1 MLHYYRVLYTTYN
14 NEVKVGNTS
23 GFTIADESEVKEET
37 IPITW
42 KNIEEVYH
50 DHGLSLAFNLWHFK
64 RGRVIS
70 FCDGIF
76 VEKNRRDIKEWKTP
90 TLNIKLVITYEI
102 FPCSLNTILNY
113 WDSEK
118 AIQYLRERN
127 LSCPIDILKQS

>member
-14 NEVKVGNTS
+14 NGVKVGRTD
-23 GFTIADESEVKEET
+23 GFTIADENEIKEKT

-42 KNIEEVYH
+42 ENLKEVYY
-50 DHGLSLAFNLWHFK
+50 DYCLNFPFNYWNFK

-70 FCDGIF
+70 FFEGGLTD
-76 VEKNRRDIKEWKTP
+76 KNRRDIKEWKTP
-90 TLNIKLVITYEI
+90 TLNIKLVITYEA
-102 FPCSLNTILNY
+102 FPCSLNDILNY

>member
-1 MLHYYRVLYTTYN
+1 MLHYYRVLFTTYN
-14 NEVKVGNTS
+14 NGVKVGNTS
-23 GFTIADESEVKEET
+23 GFVIADENEIKEKT

-42 KNIEEVYH
+42 ENLKEVYYNF
-50 DHGLSLAFNLWHFK
+50 GLELPFNIWDFK

-70 FCDGIF
+70 FFEGCLTD
-76 VEKNRRDIKEWKTP
+76 KNRRDIKEWKTP
-90 TLNIKLVITYEI
+90 ELNMKLVITYEVI
-102 FPCSLNTILNY
+102 PCSLNDILNY

>member
-14 NEVKVGNTS
+14 NGVKVGRTD
-23 GFTIADESEVKEET
+23 GFTIADENEIKEKT

-42 KNIEEVYH
+42 ENLKEVYY
-50 DHGLSLAFNLWHFK
+50 DYGLNFPFNYWNFK

-70 FCDGIF
+70 FFEGGLTD
-76 VEKNRRDIKEWKTP
+76 KNRRDIKEWKTP
-90 TLNIKLVITYEI
+90 TLNIKLVITYET

-118 AIQYLRERN
+118 AIKYLRERN

>member
-14 NEVKVGNTS
+14 NGVKVGNTS

-42 KNIEEVYH
+42 ENLEEVYY
-50 DHGLSLAFNLWHFK
+50 DYGLELPFNYCNFK

-70 FCDGIF
+70 FFSGAFCD
-76 VEKNRRDIKEWKTP
+76 KNRRDIHERKTP
-90 TLNIKLVITYEI
+90 VLDMKLVITYET

>member
-23 GFTIADESEVKEET
+23 GFTIADENEIKEKT

-42 KNIEEVYH
+42 ENLKEVYY
-50 DHGLSLAFNLWHFK
+50 DYGLELPFNIWNFK

-70 FCDGIF
+70 FFEGGLTD
-76 VEKNRRDIKEWKTP
+76 KNRRDIKEWKTP
-90 TLNIKLVITYEI
+90 VLDMKLVITYEVWR
-102 FPCSLNTILNY
+102 CSLNDILNY

>member
-14 NEVKVGNTS
+14 NGVKVGNTS

-42 KNIEEVYH
+42 ENLEEVYY
-50 DHGLSLAFNLWHFK
+50 DYGLELPFNYYNSK

-70 FCDGIF
+70 FFSGAFCD
-76 VEKNRRDIKEWKTP
+76 KNRRDIHERKTP
-90 TLNIKLVITYEI
+90 VLDMKLVITYET
-102 FPCSLNTILNY
+102 FPCSLNTIINY
-113 WDSEK
+113 WNSEK

-127 LSCPIDILKQS
+127 LSCPIDILKKS

>member
-14 NEVKVGNTS
+14 NGVKVGNTS
-23 GFTIADESEVKEET
+23 GSVIADENEIKEKT

-42 KNIEEVYH
+42 ENLKEVYYNF
-50 DHGLSLAFNLWHFK
+50 GLELPFNIWDFK

-70 FCDGIF
+70 FFEGCLTD
-76 VEKNRRDIKEWKTP
+76 KNRRDIKEWKTP
-90 TLNIKLVITYEI
+90 ELNMKLVITYEI
-102 FPCSLNTILNY
+102 IPCSLNDILNY
-113 WDSEK
+113 WNSEK

>member
-42 KNIEEVYH
+42 ENLEEVYY
-50 DHGLSLAFNLWHFK
+50 DYGLNLPFNYYNSK

-70 FCDGIF
+70 FFSGAFCD
-76 VEKNRRDIKEWKTP
+76 KNRRDIHERKTP
-90 TLNIKLVITYEI
+90 VLDMKLVITYEVWR
-102 FPCSLNTILNY
+102 CSLNDIINY

>member
-1 MLHYYRVLYTTYN
+1 MLHYYRVLYITYN

-42 KNIEEVYH
+42 ENLEEVYH

-64 RGRVIS
+64 RGRTIS
-70 FCDGIF
+70 FYDGIF

-90 TLNIKLVITYEI
+90 TLNIKLVITYET
-102 FPCSLNTILNY
+102 FPCSLNDILNY

>member
-14 NEVKVGNTS
+14 NGVKVGRTD
-23 GFTIADESEVKEET
+23 GFTIADENEIKEET

-42 KNIEEVYH
+42 ENLKEVYY
-50 DHGLSLAFNLWHFK
+50 DYGLNFPFNYWNFK

-70 FCDGIF
+70 FFEGGLTD
-76 VEKNRRDIKEWKTP
+76 KNRRDIKEWKTP

-102 FPCSLNTILNY
+102 FPCSLNDILNY
-113 WDSEK
+113 WNSEK

-127 LSCPIDILKQS
+127 LSCPIDILKKS

>member
-14 NEVKVGNTS
+14 NGVKVGNTS
-23 GFTIADESEVKEET
+23 GSVIADENEIKEKT

-42 KNIEEVYH
+42 GNLKEVYYNF
-50 DHGLSLAFNLWHFK
+50 GLELPFNIWDFK

-70 FCDGIF
+70 FFEGCLTD
-76 VEKNRRDIKEWKTP
+76 KNRRDIKEWKTP
-90 TLNIKLVITYEI
+90 ELNMKLVITYEVI
-102 FPCSLNTILNY
+102 PCSLNDILNY
-113 WDSEK
+113 WNSEK

>member
-14 NEVKVGNTS
+14 NEVEVGHTS
-23 GFTIADESEVKEET
+23 GFTIADENKIKEKT

-42 KNIEEVYH
+42 ENLKEVYY
-50 DHGLSLAFNLWHFK
+50 DFGLELPFNIWDFK

-70 FCDGIF
+70 FFEGCLTD
-76 VEKNRRDIKEWKTP
+76 KNRRDIKEWKTP
-90 TLNIKLVITYEI
+90 ELNMKLVITYEVM
-102 FPCSLNTILNY
+102 PCSLNDILNY

>member
-14 NEVKVGNTS
+14 NGVKVGRTD
-23 GFTIADESEVKEET
+23 GFTIADENEIKEKT

-42 KNIEEVYH
+42 ENLKEVYY
-50 DHGLSLAFNLWHFK
+50 DYGLNFPFNYWNFK

-70 FCDGIF
+70 FFEGSLTD
-76 VEKNRRDIKEWKTP
+76 KNRRDIKEWKTP

-102 FPCSLNTILNY
+102 FPCSLNDILNY

>member
-1 MLHYYRVLYTTYN
+1 MLHYYRVLFATYN
-14 NEVKVGNTS
+14 NGVKVGNTS
-23 GFTIADESEVKEET
+23 GFIIADESEVKEKT

-42 KNIEEVYH
+42 ENLEEVYYNY
-50 DHGLSLAFNLWHFK
+50 GLNFPFNYWNFK

-70 FCDGIF
+70 FFEGGLTD
-76 VEKNRRDIKEWKTP
+76 KNRRDIKEWKTLV
-90 TLNIKLVITYEI
+90 LNMKLVITYKVV
-102 FPCSLNTILNY
+102 PCSLNDIINY

>member
-14 NEVKVGNTS
+14 NEVKVGS
-23 GFTIADESEVKEET
+23 YCGFTIADENEIKEET

-42 KNIEEVYH
+42 KNLEEVYH

-70 FCDGIF
+70 FFEGCLTD
-76 VEKNRRDIKEWKTP
+76 KNRRDIKEWKTP

-127 LSCPIDILKQS
+127 LSCPIDILKKS